1 MNVDI
6 SILFESAELSTD
18 ALLTIVPLAPLS
30 MVADLPGSF
39 YKTLK
44 APDKRFLCG
53 LFENLLN
60 WHFSKSDRS
69 EILKQVD
76 KNNKKRKLPQRE
88 KVSHRSSYLPLLE
101 PYFEVIGSKLP
112 QESIFYNDLWKRAY
126 RRSDAGKIQAG
137 GAMYLD
143 YRFLR
148 EMYSSYEKISDMDKY
163 LTDNID
169 KIPFFY
175 TTPTGREYIAAN
187 GAYEIDLKLDRRL
200 LILLQEAIRTND
212 LGYLGHS
219 EGWVTISIKEVA
231 L

>member
-6 SILFESAELSTD
+6 SILFEAAELSTD

-44 APDKRFLCG
+44 IPDKRFLCG
-53 LFENLLN
+53 LFENILN
-60 WHFSKSDRS
+60 WHFSNIDRNK
-69 EILKQVD
+69 ILKQVNQ
-76 KNNKKRKLPQRE
+76 NNKKGKLPKRE
-88 KVSHRSSYLPLLE
+88 KVSHRSTYLPLLE
-101 PYFEVIGSKLP
+101 PYFEIIDSKAP
-112 QESIFYNDLWKRAY
+112 QESIFYKDLWKRAY
-126 RRSDAGKIQAG
+126 RRSDSGKTQAG

-148 EMYSSYEKISDMDKY
+148 EMYNSYEKISDLNKY

-175 TTPTGREYIAAN
+175 TTPTGREYIASN
-187 GAYEIDLKLDRRL
+187 GDYEINLKIDRRL
-200 LILLQEAIRTND
+200 LTLLQEAIRTND

-219 EGWVTISIKEVA
+219 EGWVTISIKEVM